1 MKRLDAVARID
12 GKIMISYILMKAF
25 ESAPQRYDWGLK
37 LISLGHIDKIRK
49 EIVNNF
55 IVPGDEVL
63 DIGCGTGT
71 LAVMMAAKGATV
83 KGFDISKSMLEV
95 AQKNVKS
102 ANLENQVTLM
112 TLGVAEMETTFRDES
127 FDKIIST
134 LVFSELS
141 KDEQIY
147 TLQESR
153 RLLKQEGLLIIGD
166 ETVPRSGFNRWI
178 HSMIRF
184 PLAVL
189 TFILTQSI
197 TRSVKDL
204 TEKVRSTGFKVV
216 SLDSSSLGAFEIIVA
231 KKGKMTN
238 TNN

>member
-1 MKRLDAVARID
+1 MHLDAAARID
-12 GKIMISYILMKAF
+12 GKIMISSILMKAF

-49 EIVNNF
+49 DIVNNF
-55 IVPGDEVL
+55 IVPGDKVL

-71 LAVMMAAKGATV
+71 LAVMMATKGAIV

-95 AQKNVKS
+95 AEKNVNS
-102 ANLENQVTLM
+102 ANLGDKIILR

-127 FDKIIST
+127 FDKIISI

-141 KDEQIY
+141 NDEQLY
-147 TLQESR
+147 VLQESR
-153 RLLKQEGLLIIGD
+153 RLLKKQGLLIIGD
-166 ETVPRSGFNRWI
+166 EIVPRSGFNRWI
-178 HSMIRF
+178 HFMVRF

-189 TFILTQSI
+189 TFLLTQSI

-204 TEKVRSTGFKVV
+204 TVKIRSTGLRIV
-216 SLDSSSLGAFEIIVA
+216 SSETSFLGSFELIVA
-231 KKGKMTN
+231 KKE
-238 TNN
+238 

>member
-1 MKRLDAVARID
+1 MMYLDAAARID
-12 GKIMISYILMKAF
+12 GKIMLSYILMKAF

-37 LISLGHIDKIRK
+37 LISLGHIDKIRND
-49 EIVNNF
+49 IVNNF
-55 IVPGDEVL
+55 IVPGDKVL

-71 LAVMMAAKGATV
+71 LAVMMATKGAIV

-95 AQKNVKS
+95 AEKNVKS
-102 ANLENQVTLM
+102 ANLGDKIILR

-141 KDEQIY
+141 NDEQLY
-147 TLQESR
+147 VLQESR
-153 RLLKQEGLLIIGD
+153 RLLKKQGLLIIGD
-166 ETVPRSGFNRWI
+166 EIVPRSGFNRWI
-178 HSMIRF
+178 HFMVRF

-189 TFILTQSI
+189 TFLLTQSI

-204 TEKVRSTGFKVV
+204 TVKIRSTGLRIV
-216 SLDSSSLGAFEIIVA
+216 SSERSSLGSFELIVA
-231 KKGKMTN
+231 KRE
-238 TNN
+238 

>member
-1 MKRLDAVARID
+1 MYLDAAARID
-12 GKIMISYILMKAF
+12 GKIMLSSILMKAF

-49 EIVNNF
+49 DIVNNF
-55 IVPGDEVL
+55 IVPGDKVL

-71 LAVMMAAKGATV
+71 LAVMMATKGAIV

-95 AQKNVKS
+95 AEKNVNS
-102 ANLENQVTLM
+102 ANLGDKIILR

-127 FDKIIST
+127 FDKIISI

-141 KDEQIY
+141 NDEQLY
-147 TLQESR
+147 VLQESR
-153 RLLKQEGLLIIGD
+153 RLLKKQGLLIIGD
-166 ETVPRSGFNRWI
+166 EIVPRSGFNRWI
-178 HSMIRF
+178 HFMVRF

-189 TFILTQSI
+189 TFLLTQSI

-204 TEKVRSTGFKVV
+204 TVKIRSTGLRIV
-216 SLDSSSLGAFEIIVA
+216 SSETSFLGSFELIVA
-231 KKGKMTN
+231 KKE
-238 TNN
+238 